1 MKKELVLL
9 SLVLLTGC
17 NQLQPSAEAAKLPT
31 VDREADNKTDG
42 WVSAGT
48 LKNDAIP
55 GAMNVYSVN
64 KSDGRVCEYMFF
76 SMTVPV
82 KGFPGTMSD
91 VRSVEV
97 TCSKAN
103 DTK

>member
-1 MKKELVLL
+1 
-9 SLVLLTGC
+9 
-17 NQLQPSAEAAKLPT
+17 
-31 VDREADNKTDG
+31 
-42 WVSAGT
+42 
-48 LKNDAIP
+48 
-55 GAMNVYSVN
+55 
-64 KSDGRVCEYMFF
+64 MFF